1 MQLSQKETSLIKDLK
16 DQEKLC
22 VDKYNKH
29 SGCAADQQLKDLFSG
44 IAKIE
49 QQHYNTLTQMESGTV
64 PQNSQQGQQS
74 QQQVAFKAVYGTN
87 EDEKKKNDTYLCTDL
102 LSTEK
107 HASHLYDTCV
117 FEFKDQKVRDTLNHI
132 QKEEQGH
139 GKMIFDYMQTNNMYS

>member
-1 MQLSQKETSLIKDLK
+1 MQLSQKETSLLKDLK

-29 SGCAADQQLKDLFSG
+29 SGCASDQQLKDLFSG

-64 PQNSQQGQQS
+64 PQQSGQGQS
-74 QQQVAFKAVYGTN
+74 QPQVGFKAVYGTN
-87 EDEKKKNDTYLCTDL
+87 EDEKKKNDAYLCTDL
-102 LSTEK
+102 LTTEK

-117 FEFKDQKVRDTLNHI
+117 FEFKDQKARDTLNHI
-132 QKEEQGH
+132 QKEEQSH